1 MRDFTYLIPTKI
13 LFGKNQVQNLGGELP
28 VLGKKILLVYGTGS
42 IKKTGIY
49 DTVVSL
55 LQRESISFYEL
66 SAVQPN
72 PRISS
77 VREGISLCRTHQI
90 DGILAVGGGS
100 VIDCAKTIAAGF
112 YYEGDPW
119 ELFLRGDSSIQKA
132 LPLGTVLT
140 VAGTGS
146 EMNGNAVVSNEDT
159 KQKLA
164 IHHDVLRPRFS
175 ILDPTLTFT
184 VSREQTAAGVVDIF
198 SHVLE
203 QYFSPTRDAFVQS
216 RLAEGLLLTCRK
228 YGHIVVEEPT
238 NYDARAQV
246 MWTSSLALNGLLSYG
261 RVTDWA
267 THGIE
272 HAVSAVYDVTHGVG
286 LAVLTPFWMDYVLDT
301 ETVGTFV
308 DYAQNVWQVPGGD
321 EFSVAKQGI
330 EKTREFF
337 TSLGMPRTLQE
348 VGVQQ
353 EKLKELAEKTVS
365 SHTIGRFKKLDKNDV
380 LRILQNA
387 YA

>member
-100 VIDCAKTIAAGF
+100 VIDCAKTIATGF

-228 YGHIVVEEPT
+228 YGHIAVEEPA

-246 MWTSSLALNGLLSYG
+246 MWASSLALNGLLSYG

-348 VGVQQ
+348 IGVQQ

>member
-246 MWTSSLALNGLLSYG
+246 MWTSSLALNGLLSHG

-365 SHTIGRFKKLDKNDV
+365 SHTIGRFKKLDKKDV